1 MQFNPAVLLIILQ
14 LIFLE
19 GILSIDNAAVLGA
32 MVSVLPD
39 DKRIPWPQALKK
51 LGGRLDKVLGNQRL
65 AALRVGLLGAY
76 VGRGAMLLITSFL
89 IHNVWIRVLGAAYL
103 IRLALNELG
112 DITPNE
118 ETAQEKSEALKAPS
132 FWGIVLTVE
141 LMDLVFSIDNVIAA
155 VAVSDELWVVLL
167 GVALGILTMRFA
179 AGLFSYAVQ
188 REPILKPAAYVLVL
202 NIGLQLIVEQLW
214 HVEFS
219 DRVRFL
225 LSAAI
230 IAAALMYARSPF
242 LQKVK
247 FILDWF
253 VMGLGLVNRLV
264 DWIFLP
270 FKGLFHWVTHAG
282 KPPSS
287 VPWSQD

>member
-1 MQFNPAVLLIILQ
+1 MQFNLSVLLIILQ

-39 DKRIPWPQALKK
+39 DKSVPWPQALKK
-51 LGGRLDKVLGNQRL
+51 LGGRLDKIVGHQRL

-76 VGRGAMLLITSFL
+76 VGRGAMLFITSFL
-89 IHNVWIRVLGAAYL
+89 IHNVWIRVVGAAYL

-118 ETAQEKSEALKAPS
+118 ETAQEKREALKEPS

-155 VAVSDELWVVLL
+155 VSVSDELWVVLL

-188 REPILKPAAYVLVL
+188 RQPILKPAAYVLVL

-219 DRVRFL
+219 DMVRFL
-225 LSAAI
+225 LSAGI
-230 IAAALMYARSPF
+230 LAAALVYAHSPF

-247 FILDWF
+247 FILDWC
-253 VMGLGLVNRLV
+253 VRGLGIMNSLV

-270 FKGLFHWVTHAG
+270 FRGLFHWVTHAG

-287 VPWSQD
+287 VPASQD